1 LKTKKSFIKNLNLI
15 FSKNYLFSLILIFIF
30 IVISTILE
38 SLSISLVF
46 PIVLSVINEE
56 TNSSYFIFNF
66 LYTHLN
72 FLKIQNKIVFF
83 IILFA
88 FVYLLKIFLLIF
100 FFWYKN
106 KFAWDVHNDISS
118 RVYTKY
124 LEQNIDFFKKTNS
137 GKIIRDFTTEIP
149 IFIGNGII
157 PAINIIANSFILLGF
172 LIIFLILNFQIT
184 LFLTAVIAILSFL
197 FNFSNKFLLK
207 KLGLTRQINEGL
219 RISYLNQ
226 GINSIKEA
234 KIYAKEKW
242 FLQKFNKYNQITF
255 DSLRSYDFIRAL
267 PRFFLEIVLLIFVAS
282 IVIIFFKKQSLN
294 ELLPFFGVMLVA
306 FYRALPILSQLI
318 VSLQSLNFSKSAYQ
332 LILNSLSLKS
342 INEISD
348 KNYVPLEF
356 KKSIEIKNIKV
367 FYNNPNK
374 TVLNNISLKIS
385 KGDCVGII
393 GKSGVGKST
402 LLDTLMGLI
411 KPNAGNI
418 LVDGKSIY
426 KNLRSWQK
434 LIGYVPQSIYLID
447 DSIAKNIAFGENEQD
462 INIINLINCAKD
474 AEIFDLIN
482 NLPKKEKS
490 LVGEKGSKLSG
501 GEKQR
506 IAIAR
511 SLYISPEIIIF
522 DEATSSLDAQTEKK
536 IVDSIKKLSK
546 NKTVII
552 VSHRISSLN
561 ICNKIYEMKDG
572 KIYLNK

>member
-1 LKTKKSFIKNLNLI
+1 MKTKKSFIKNLNLI
-15 FSKNYLFSLILIFIF
+15 FSRSYLLSLISICIFV
-30 IVISTILE
+30 VISTILE
-38 SLSISLVF
+38 SLSIGLVF
-46 PIVLSVINEE
+46 PIVLSAVDME
-56 TNSSYFIFNF
+56 THSNYYIFSA
-66 LYTHLN
+66 LYEYLN
-72 FLKIQNKIVFF
+72 FLKIQNKTVFF
-83 IILFA
+83 VLLFV

-106 KFAWDVHNDISS
+106 KFAWAVHNNISS
-118 RVYTKY
+118 RVYKKY
-124 LEQNIDFFKKTNS
+124 LEQDLNFFKKKNS
-137 GKIIRDFTTEIP
+137 AEIIRDFTTEIP
-149 IFIGNGII
+149 IFIGNGLI
-157 PAINIIANSFILLGF
+157 PVINIIANSFILLGF
-172 LIIFLILNFQIT
+172 LIIFLILNFKIT
-184 LFLTAVIAILSFL
+184 LFLTAVISILSFL
-197 FNFSNKFLLK
+197 FYFPNKLLLK
-207 KLGLTRQINEGL
+207 KLGFKRQINEGH

-234 KIYAKEKW
+234 KIYGKEKW
-242 FLQKFNKYNQITF
+242 FLQKFDKYNQITF

-267 PRFFLEIVLLIFVAS
+267 PRFFLEIVLLIFVAL
-282 IVIIFFKKQSLN
+282 IVIIFSERQSLN
-294 ELLPFFGVMLVA
+294 ELLPFFGVMLVT

-318 VSLQSLNFSKSAYQ
+318 ISLQSLNFSKSAYE

-348 KNYVPLEF
+348 KNYMPLKFE
-356 KKSIEIKNIKV
+356 KNIEIKNLKV

-385 KGDCVGII
+385 KGDCVGIV

-402 LLDTLMGLI
+402 LLDTLMGLV

-462 INIINLINCAKD
+462 INIRNLLKCAKEV
-474 AEIFDLIN
+474 EISDLIN

-522 DEATSSLDAQTEKK
+522 DEATSALDAQTEKK
-536 IVDSIKKLSK
+536 ILDSIKRLSK
-546 NKTVII
+546 NKTLII
-552 VSHRISSLN
+552 VSHRTSFLN
-561 ICNKIYEMKDG
+561 ICNKIYEMKNG
-572 KIYLNK
+572 KIHLNK

>member
-1 LKTKKSFIKNLNLI
+1 MKKKSIIENIKLI
-15 FSKNYLFSLILIFIF
+15 FGKDQYISLILILVFLSF
-30 IVISTILE
+30 STILE
-38 SLSISLVF
+38 SLSITLIF
-46 PIVLSVINEE
+46 PIISSFIKGTTSEE
-56 TNSSYFIFNF
+56 VYFFNF
-66 LYTHLN
+66 LYENLN
-72 FLKIQNKIVFF
+72 FLQVQNKTIFFLLFFFF
-83 IILFA
+83 I
-88 FVYLLKIFLLIF
+88 YLSKIFFLLY

-106 KFAWDVHNDISS
+106 KFAWDIHNDISS
-118 RVYTKY
+118 RIYKKY
-124 LEQNIDFFKKTNS
+124 LGQNLDFFKKINS
-137 GKIIRDFTTEIP
+137 GKIIKDFTTEIP
-149 IFIGNGII
+149 MFIGNGLI
-157 PAINIIANSFILLGF
+157 PAINIVANSFILLGF
-172 LIIFLILNFQIT
+172 FIIFLLLNFKIT
-184 LFLTAVIAILSFL
+184 LFLTAVILILTFL
-197 FNFSNKFLLK
+197 FLFPSKLLLK
-207 KLGLTRQINEGL
+207 KLGLVRQINEGL

-234 KIYAKEKW
+234 KIYKKENW
-242 FLQKFNKYNQITF
+242 FLQKFIKHTQITSN
-255 DSLRSYDFIRAL
+255 SLKSYDFIKIL
-267 PRFFLEIVLLIFVAS
+267 PRFFFEIVILIFVFL
-282 IVIIFFKKQSLN
+282 IMIIFSEKQSLN
-294 ELLPFFGVMLVA
+294 DLLPFFGVMLVT

-318 VSLQSLNFSKSAYQ
+318 TSLQSINYSKSTYE

-348 KNYVPLEF
+348 KKYMPLKF
-356 KKSIEIKNIKV
+356 KRNIEIKNLKV
-367 FYNNPNK
+367 FYKNPNK
-374 TVLNNISLKIS
+374 TVLNNISLKIL

-402 LLDTLMGLI
+402 FLDTLMGLV

-462 INIINLINCAKD
+462 INIRNLINCAKE

-482 NLPKKEKS
+482 NLPKKEQT

-522 DEATSSLDAQTEKK
+522 DEATSALDAQTEKK
-536 IVDSIKKLSK
+536 VLDSIKKLSK

-552 VSHRISSLN
+552 ASHRTSFLN
-561 ICNKIYEMKDG
+561 ICNKVYEIKNK
-572 KIYLNK
+572 KISLIK